1 MTEKDTELVHQEV
14 NNDMVAGNDEPFVE
28 ILRSQDKCEEDKTYK
43 EDTHV
48 KKGFDYNNTENFA
61 SENDELNKEV
71 PRENLETHD
80 DNKEEAVTEEE
91 GLEKED
97 QNEDSS
103 GIDDQ
108 IFHPG
113 EDIIERYDENQ
124 KEESDT
130 KDTNESFHKHGQ
142 IQAEQKVNGRKGL
155 EDLRTEFN
163 KGKLAPC
170 ANAYLGKEMA
180 KEGNMV

>member
-1 MTEKDTELVHQEV
+1 MK
-14 NNDMVAGNDEPFVE
+14 
-28 ILRSQDKCEEDKTYK
+28 KTKHIRKTLIWKK
-43 EDTHV
+43 ESA
-48 KKGFDYNNTENFA
+48 YNNTENFA

-113 EDIIERYDENQ
+113 ENIIERDDENQ
-124 KEESDT
+124 KERLDT
-130 KDTNESFHKHGQ
+130 QDTNEPFQNHDQ
-142 IQAEQKVNGRKGL
+142 IQAEQKMNGRTGS
-155 EDLRTEFN
+155 EDLRIEYD
-163 KGKLAPC
+163 KGKLASC
-170 ANAYLGKEMA
+170 ADAYLRKEPDNERNMNWSEENGMKKIMLLNYTERGKQLR
-180 KEGNMV
+180 NSRN

>member
-1 MTEKDTELVHQEV
+1 MEELGTTEKQKVKECEKQEMTEQDTELVHQEV

-80 DNKEEAVTEEE
+80 ENKEEA
-91 GLEKED
+91 
-97 QNEDSS
+97 

-113 EDIIERYDENQ
+113 EDIIERYDKNQ
-124 KEESDT
+124 KEKLDT
-130 KDTNESFHKHGQ
+130 QDTNEPFQ
-142 IQAEQKVNGRKGL
+142 IMTKFRLNRK
-155 EDLRTEFN
+155 
-163 KGKLAPC
+163 
-170 ANAYLGKEMA
+170 
-180 KEGNMV
+180 